1 MRRLALLV
9 GLLVALWPAPARALL
24 ERGVVFRPGEQVQIK
39 SDNISY
45 YRSSNLYYAE
55 GGVEIRYGD
64 NVLTADKVIVDR
76 QNKLVTASGRVRL
89 TDGESVLTSE
99 RVVAHLD
106 DRTGMIFGG
115 TVYLKDSGYRFSG
128 ERIEKVG
135 DDEFIIRRGSLTTC
149 DCGPDVTPSWYISA
163 RSLWVTVGGYARVQ
177 NALFYVK
184 GVPVLYLPF
193 GYFPVKTERE
203 LGLLFPNMTYEPGKR
218 GFIVRQGLFIPIG
231 DSADATLTAD
241 YYSQL
246 GYGATGE
253 FRYVAE
259 RGSYGTTNVQFV
271 RQTKDAQGK
280 VSNLRSDRFQVDST
294 HRYNFGD
301 YQAAVADIHVV
312 SDQRYYAD
320 LASTLDQ
327 KATQF
332 TRSEVAYVNSFERV
346 SLLGQSELY
355 DRLGTAF
362 GASVNRMPHLE
373 ALAPSRP
380 LFEGGPLLSVRGF
393 ADNFVTKPPGTQIFE
408 TDTYRTVGQ
417 RADLTLRVEQPI
429 AAGPA
434 LVVPYALG
442 RETAY
447 RSTFGGADQNRE
459 TGAVGARLSAP
470 FERSFEYGSWPTGTV
485 DRMVFH
491 RVTPQAHYVFVPQV
505 GQSRLPEFDE
515 LDRIRRRNLLIYGL
529 ENDVYWGGAAGAPRA
544 LLKAGVFRQYAIETT
559 GGADPNSPLLTRLGF
574 EYPGVFGASVTEYYD
589 PKAVRYKNYHGVYRV
604 ETSTLGAFLSL
615 EFHRLSNYLV
625 DDQAR
630 VVVTE
635 DVDDAY
641 RRYEAPVPW
650 ASREIW
656 GTVSRNFWQH
666 LTLSYGTRY
675 SLDRRL
681 VLESIYGA
689 NFLSLCNC
697 WSVAG
702 RLIQRPNNELLVSV
716 TFTLIGLGSVGN
728 Q

>member
-1 MRRLALLV
+1 MKRLALLV
-9 GLLVALWPAPARALL
+9 WLAAMLWPAPARARL
-24 ERGVVFRPGEQVQIK
+24 ERGIVFRPGEQVFIK
-39 SDNISY
+39 SDQISY
-45 YRSSNLYYAE
+45 YRSTNLYYAE

-64 NVLTADKVIVDR
+64 NVMSADKLIVDR
-76 QNKLVTASGRVRL
+76 QNKLVTASGNVRL
-89 TDGESVLTSE
+89 SNGSSVLTSD

-135 DDEFIIRRGSLTTC
+135 DDEFIIRRGSMTTC
-149 DCGPDVTPSWYISA
+149 DCGPEATPSWYISA

-203 LGLLFPNMTYEPGKR
+203 FGLLFPNLTYHAQH

-241 YYSQL
+241 YYQLL
-246 GYGATGE
+246 GYGATAE
-253 FRYVAE
+253 FRYVA
-259 RGSYGTTNVQFV
+259 RRSSYGTTNVQFI
-271 RQTKDAQGK
+271 RQTKDADGR
-280 VSNLRSDRFQVDST
+280 VSSLRSDRFVVDST

-327 KATQF
+327 KARQF
-332 TRSEVAYVNSFERV
+332 TRSELAYINSFERV

-373 ALAPSRP
+373 ALAPARP
-380 LFEGGPLLSVRGF
+380 LFDGGPLLSVRGF
-393 ADNFVTKPPGTQIFE
+393 ADNFVTKPPGTQVFD

-417 RADLTLRVEQPI
+417 RADVTLRLEQPV

-434 LVVPYALG
+434 LIVPYAVG

-447 RSTFGGADQNRE
+447 RSTFGDSDRNRE
-459 TGAVGARLSAP
+459 MGALGARVSTPL
-470 FERSFEYGSWPTGTV
+470 ERRFDYGSVETGPV
-485 DRMVFH
+485 NRALFH
-491 RVTPQAHYVFVPQV
+491 RVTPQAHYLFMPQV
-505 GQSRLPEFDE
+505 DQRALPEFDE
-515 LDRIRRRNLLIYGL
+515 LDRIRRRNLIMYGL
-529 ENDVYWGGAAGAPRA
+529 ENDLFWAGAAGASGAR
-544 LLKAGVFRQYAIETT
+544 LSAGVFRQYALRAT
-559 GGADPNSPLLTRLGF
+559 GQVDPNSPLLGRIGF
-574 EYPGVFGASVTEYYD
+574 EYPGVVGVSVTEYYD
-589 PKAVRYKNYHGVYRV
+589 PKAETYKNYRGIYRL
-604 ETSTLGAFLSL
+604 ETTALGARLGV
-615 EFHRLSNYLV
+615 EYHRLSNYVV
-625 DDQAR
+625 DDHSR
-630 VVVTE
+630 VVVSE
-635 DVDDAY
+635 DIDDAY
-641 RRYEAPVPW
+641 RRYEAGVPW

-656 GTVSRNFWQH
+656 GTLSRTFFEH

-689 NFLSLCNC
+689 NYLSLCDC
-697 WSVAG
+697 WSVNG
-702 RLIQRPNNELLVSV
+702 RLIQRPNNDLLVSI